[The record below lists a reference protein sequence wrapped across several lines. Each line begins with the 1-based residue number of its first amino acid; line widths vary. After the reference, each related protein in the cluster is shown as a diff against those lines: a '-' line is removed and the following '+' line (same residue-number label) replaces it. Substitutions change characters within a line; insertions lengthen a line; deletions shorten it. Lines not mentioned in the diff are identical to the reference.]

1 MDKYIVLSRF
11 PAKNGRDTLARVRS
25 QDPTEKS
32 FLVIVARFA
41 EDKLNQIHEGTIV
54 LLRKLEN
61 LNLLAIVD
69 VLGVMPMPLQLDGFR
84 EEMEWQHPDDLL
96 AQKQVVEILEV
107 MQAQMLR
114 VMSLLR

>member
-25 QDPTEKS
+25 QDPTEES

-41 EDKLNQIHEGTIV
+41 EDKLNEIKEGAVV
-54 LLRKLEN
+54 LLRKLDN

-69 VLGVMPMPLQLDGFR
+69 VLGLMPMPLQLPAFN
-84 EEMEWQHPDDLL
+84 EEMEWPSPENQLSQRQALEIVEVAH
-96 AQKQVVEILEV
+96 AQ
-107 MQAQMLR
+107 
-114 VMSLLR
+114 LLRAMALLR

>member
-1 MDKYIVLSRF
+1 MDKHIVLSRF

-25 QDPTEKS
+25 QDPTEES

-41 EDKLNQIHEGTIV
+41 EDKLNEIKEGSIV

-69 VLGVMPMPLQLDGFR
+69 VIGIMPMPIQLPAFNA
-84 EEMEWQHPDDLL
+84 ELEWPSPEDQLSQRQALEIVEVAH
-96 AQKQVVEILEV
+96 AQ
-107 MQAQMLR
+107 
-114 VMSLLR
+114 LLRAMALLR